1 MINGK
6 FIATLTAL
14 VAVVFAIC
22 NINTQSVENY
32 WPTRAVKSSVVQ
44 RKGLNQAMYSVP
56 PNLQPNLAPRSN
68 GFANMAATLTYNM
81 PAPKHLAAP
90 VENYQHIVK
99 EDYCGSCGVPN
110 CDKNGSVPMNDPTVM
125 SSDYSNGNYQNMV
138 NSADMQGNSNMVLS
152 QVPMGTMETT
162 NSLGESENVVM
173 ANRLIFANPNS
184 RLRAQGDPIRGD
196 LPITPCNTG
205 WFQVSVNPNLDL
217 QAGAMNV
224 MGGVKNETNNG
235 TSAVINAQCG
245 STVIGGVNMSTPEL
259 ASIGANSDITVNCYA

>member
-22 NINTQSVENY
+22 NINTQSFENFTG
-32 WPTRAVKSSVVQ
+32 TRAVRSEIVQ
-44 RKGLNQAMYSVP
+44 DTRRNQAMYSVP

-68 GFANMAATLTYNM
+68 GFANMCASVRYNV
-81 PAPKHLAAP
+81 PSSAHLAAP
-90 VENYQHIVK
+90 VENFQHVVK
-99 EDYCGSCGVPN
+99 EDYCGCSTPN
-110 CDKNGSVPMNDPTVM
+110 CNKNGSVPMNDPTVM
-125 SSDYSNGNYQNMV
+125 SSDYSNGNYGNMV
-138 NSADMQGNSNMVLS
+138 DSADMKGSVSGVIDQI
-152 QVPMGTMETT
+152 PMGTMETT

-184 RLRAQGDPIRGD
+184 RLRALGDPIRGD

-224 MGGVKNETNNG
+224 MGGVQNETNNG
-235 TSAVINAQCG
+235 TAAVINAQAG
-245 STVIGGVNMSTPEL
+245 STVIGGVNMSTPQL
-259 ASIGANSDITVNCYA
+259 ASIGACSDITVSTFA

>member
-14 VAVVFAIC
+14 IAVVFAIC
-22 NINTQSVENY
+22 NINTQSVENFY
-32 WPTRAVKSSVVQ
+32 GNGNRAVRSQIVQ
-44 RKGLNQAMYSVP
+44 GTGLNQAMYSVP

-68 GFANMAATLTYNM
+68 GFANMCASVRYNV
-81 PAPKHLAAP
+81 PSSAHLAA
-90 VENYQHIVK
+90 EQKNIVK
-99 EDYCGSCGVPN
+99 EDYCGCTTPN
-110 CDKNGSVPMNDPTVM
+110 CNKNGTGVPMNDPVVM
-125 SSDYSNGNYQNMV
+125 KSDYSNGNYGNMV
-138 NSADMQGNSNMVLS
+138 DSADMKGSVSGVIDQI
-152 QVPMGTMETT
+152 PMGTMETT

-184 RLRAQGDPIRGD
+184 RLRALGDPIRGD

-224 MGGVKNETNNG
+224 MGGVQNETNNG
-235 TSAVINAQCG
+235 TAAVINAQAG
-245 STVIGGVNMSTPEL
+245 STVIGGVNMSTPQL
-259 ASIGANSDITVNCYA
+259 ASIGACSDITVTAFA

>member
-22 NINTQSVENY
+22 NISAQSVEN
-32 WPTRAVKSSVVQ
+32 WFPTRAVSSQIVQ
-44 RKGLNQAMYSVP
+44 SKGLNQAMYSTP

-68 GFANMAATLTYNM
+68 GFSNMCASVRYNM
-81 PAPKHLAAP
+81 PASKHLAAP
-90 VENYQHIVK
+90 VENFQHVVK
-99 EDYCGSCGVPN
+99 EDYCGCGTAN
-110 CDKNGSVPMNDPTVM
+110 CNKDGSVPMNDPTVM

-138 NSADMQGNSNMVLS
+138 NSADMKGNVSAVLP

-224 MGGVKNETNNG
+224 MGGVQNETNNG
-235 TSAVINAQCG
+235 TASVINAQAG
-245 STVIGGVNMSTPEL
+245 STVIGGVNMSTPQL
-259 ASIGANSDITVNCYA
+259 ASIGACSDITVNAFA